1 MTIQARTSQALLNG
15 TRSAK
20 ATVFSAVAAKQNN
33 SDVIQATL
41 NDQNNGLDI
50 LVHGNLSLTM
60 DDLSQNQTRE
70 FNNVDLALSQN
81 GSLVV
86 AFSSGA
92 SLEVTVLPGLI
103 SIAVNAPSSLQ
114 GQSVGLLGTWNGDMN
129 DDFTR
134 PDGTKIPINATEFEI
149 YYGFGEKCK
158 YRHYDYC
165 SV

>member
-1 MTIQARTSQALLNG
+1 MTIQARTSKAFVNG

-20 ATVFSAVAAKQNN
+20 ATVFSAVVAKQNN

-41 NDQNNGLDI
+41 DDQNDSLDI
-50 LVHGNLSLTM
+50 LVNGNISLKSK
-60 DDLSQNQTRE
+60 DLSENQTRE

-81 GSLVV
+81 GSL
-86 AFSSGA
+86 AITFSSGT

-103 SIAVNAPSSLQ
+103 SIAVNAPLSLQ
-114 GQSVGLLGTWNGDMN
+114 GQSVGLLGTWNGDIN

-134 PDGTKIPINATEFEI
+134 PDGTKIPINATEFEV

-158 YRHYDYC
+158 Y
-165 SV
+165 